1 MARNEYPGLFIAF
14 EGLDG
19 AGASIQA
26 QLLAGLLEKQGYR
39 VVSTNEPT
47 TNLIGGMIKAHL
59 SGEWHVDERG
69 VQLLFAADRAQ
80 HIERQIAPALAAGKI
95 VIIDRYI
102 LSSIAY
108 GSHNNPELL
117 EWLEAMNQPFL
128 TPDLTF
134 IIKVRPS
141 ICALRMER
149 SRYENLGMFE
159 REAMLGKIWKVYE
172 TIAKKYYQVHIVDGE
187 QEEMSVIR
195 DIADITMETLGDA
208 KKSAVPG
215 GDDRP

>member
-1 MARNEYPGLFIAF
+1 MARNQYPGLFIAF

-39 VVSTNEPT
+39 VVNTSEPT
-47 TNLIGGMIKAHL
+47 TNLIGGMIRANL
-59 SGEWHVDERG
+59 SGEWKVDNRG
-69 VQLLFAADRAQ
+69 LQLLFAADRSQ
-80 HIERQIAPALAAGKI
+80 HVERQIAPALAAGKI
-95 VIIDRYI
+95 VIVDRYI

-108 GSHNNPELL
+108 GAHNNPEML
-117 EWLEAMNQPFL
+117 EWLESMNQPFL

-149 SRYENLGMFE
+149 PRYENLRMFD
-159 REAMLGKIWKVYE
+159 REATLTKVWKVYE
-172 TIAKKYYQVHIVDGE
+172 ALAKKYYKVHVIDGE
-187 QEEMSVIR
+187 QEEMAVIR
-195 DIADITMETLGDA
+195 DIADITLETLGDV
-208 KKSAVPG
+208 KKSVANNQ
-215 GDDRP
+215 DDQP